1 MLHLLQML
9 QGKSSHFLR
18 QNIINASSTNEKLK
32 SFKKLA
38 EFFCNTNYFYNF
50 VLGVHHLG
58 FQQIYSNTNM
68 TIDEIKNKMRIPAD
82 ASPDYIKQTFA
93 EIAEV
98 LKSGCVIKFENEEY
112 RILDFEFYF
121 YNKNHQDI
129 SVHPRN
135 SEALCWYINDF
146 GGIDLNFESKIK
158 KEIKGKTWSY
168 KYVLTDDSFFGGIL
182 IRQIQRLSDK
192 MVFDG
197 PWKVA
202 DLFRIIDAT
211 SQIQN
216 NPILLLKQLVPIK
229 FKEPQIRY
237 NLLGSHKGNSK
248 AKADYNL
255 KECFTDVSDS
265 LKQTLEDKLSSFCEC
280 TYRYCWIP

>member
-1 MLHLLQML
+1 MPLYY
-9 QGKSSHFLR
+9 
-18 QNIINASSTNEKLK
+18 ILK
-32 SFKKLA
+32 
-38 EFFCNTNYFYNF
+38 Y
-50 VLGVHHLG
+50 
-58 FQQIYSNTNM
+58 M
-68 TIDEIKNKMRIPAD
+68 TIDELRNKMRIPAN
-82 ASPDYIKQTFA
+82 ASRDYIEQTFA

-98 LKSGCVIKFENEEY
+98 LKSGCVIKFENEDY

-121 YNKNHQDI
+121 YNKNHKDI

-146 GGIDLNFESKIK
+146 GGIDLNFESKIEK
-158 KEIKGKTWSY
+158 KIVEKGKTWSF
-168 KYVLTDDSFFGGIL
+168 KYELTDDSYFGGIL

-211 SQIQN
+211 SQRQN
-216 NPILLLKQLVPIK
+216 NPILEMRQLDTIE
-229 FKEPQIRY
+229 FKESQPRY
-237 NLLGSHKGNSK
+237 NLLGSHKGNPK

-255 KECFTDVSDS
+255 QECFTDVSDS
-265 LKQTLEDKLSSFCEC
+265 LKIKLEDGLASFSEC
-280 TYRYCWIP
+280 NYRYCWVLKP

>member
-1 MLHLLQML
+1 
-9 QGKSSHFLR
+9 
-18 QNIINASSTNEKLK
+18 
-32 SFKKLA
+32 
-38 EFFCNTNYFYNF
+38 
-50 VLGVHHLG
+50 
-58 FQQIYSNTNM
+58 M
-68 TIDEIKNKMRIPAD
+68 TIDELKNKMRIPAD
-82 ASPDYIKQTFA
+82 ASRDYIEKTFA
-93 EIAEV
+93 EIAEI
-98 LKSGCVIKFENEEY
+98 LKSGCVIEYENEEY

-146 GGIDLNFESKIK
+146 GGIDLNFQSKITK
-158 KEIKGKTWSY
+158 KIVEKGKTWSF
-168 KYVLTDDSFFGGIL
+168 KYELTDESYFGGIL

-192 MVFDG
+192 VVYDG

-216 NPILLLKQLVPIK
+216 NPILEMKQLDPIE
-229 FKEPQIRY
+229 FKDPQPRY
-237 NLLGSHKGNSK
+237 NLLGSHKENPK

-255 KECFTDVSDS
+255 QECFTVVSDS
-265 LKQTLEDKLSSFCEC
+265 KRQELETELARFAEC
-280 TYRYCWIP
+280 KYRYCWVSKP